1 MRVLLAAVV
10 GGAAASIVNLLPW
23 FNYRFEGKNIT
34 MVLRLIGFL
43 IKPVSLVWM
52 VVIIFGKMNWKELI
66 RQCITFF
73 LITCFAGGFL
83 NSVYYHTNI
92 RLTLIQLDYSV
103 IFSNLP
109 MRYVIIALL
118 CILPLGTF
126 FLWLRKRYLG
136 TRKEL
141 YDVELICGE
150 QSFEAR
156 GLLDTGNCL
165 YDPISHCPV
174 IIVEDHVMEKIIP
187 REYRSILKFTEV
199 QDIQSEVAVSQELMD
214 SFMLRF
220 HLIPYRSIGKE
231 QGVMP
236 GIVLDR
242 IQINVD
248 GETICQDRVTAA
260 ICNHPL
266 SSGGEYQVIL
276 HKELLERK

>member
-1 MRVLLAAVV
+1 M
-10 GGAAASIVNLLPW
+10 
-23 FNYRFEGKNIT
+23 
-34 MVLRLIGFL
+34 
-43 IKPVSLVWM
+43 VWM
-52 VVIIFGKMNWKELI
+52 VVIIFGKMSWKELI

-83 NSVYYHTNI
+83 NSIYYHTDL
-92 RLTLIQLDYSV
+92 RLSLIQLDYSV
-103 IFSNLP
+103 ILSNLP
-109 MRYVIIALL
+109 IRFVMIAFL
-118 CILPLGTF
+118 CILPLGVF
-126 FLWLRKRYLG
+126 FIWLRKRYLG
-136 TRKEL
+136 SRKEI
-141 YDVELICGE
+141 YDIKLICGE
-150 QSFEAR
+150 QCLEVR

-165 YDPISHCPV
+165 YDPISHRPV
-174 IIVEDHVMEKIIP
+174 IIVENHVMEKIIP
-187 REYRSILKFTEV
+187 QEYRSILKLTEV
-199 QDIQSEVAVSQELMD
+199 QEIQKEVAVSQELMD
-214 SFMLRF
+214 SFMIRF

-276 HKELLERK
+276 HKELLEGK